1 MADIAL
7 KVDVDTLRG
16 TLEGVP
22 ALVAMLDRL
31 KIQASFY
38 FSLGPDH
45 TGWALKRVF
54 RPGFVQKA
62 VRTSVLEHYGLK
74 TLMYGVLLPAPDIGR
89 RAGSVMQ
96 ACAAAGHETGI
107 HCYDHVY
114 WQDNVVNRGRDWT
127 FNQVNKAAEAYQ
139 RIFGHPARS
148 HCAAG
153 WQVNEFLFARQDEL
167 GMQYASD
174 TRGTHP
180 FLPVMGDTV
189 GRCPQLPTTLPTLDE
204 LIGREG
210 RTAADARDELLALTP
225 EDSAT
230 QVYTLHAELEG
241 QRLAGLFAELLQG
254 WQDRGH
260 RLVTMASLAQSLDY
274 DKLPKHRVE
283 MGSLE
288 GRSGL
293 LALQGAA
300 QS

>member
-1 MADIAL
+1 MAEIAL

-22 ALVAMLDRL
+22 RLVAMLGELGL
-31 KIQASFY
+31 KASFY

-89 RAGSVMQ
+89 RAGDAMRAV
-96 ACAAAGHETGI
+96 AAAGHETGI
-107 HCYDHVY
+107 HCHDHVY
-114 WQDNVVNRGRDWT
+114 WQDNVATRDAAWTVREVDRAAAAYRQVFGRD
-127 FNQVNKAAEAYQ
+127 
-139 RIFGHPARS
+139 ARS

-153 WQVNEFLFARQDEL
+153 WQVNEYLFAREDGL
-167 GMQYASD
+167 GLDYASD

-180 FLPVMGDTV
+180 FLPVMGATAAS
-189 GRCPQLPTTLPTLDE
+189 CPQLPTTLPTLDE
-204 LIGREG
+204 LIGRDG
-210 RTAADARDELLALTP
+210 RTEGDAIAELLDLTP
-225 EDSAT
+225 GACDS

-241 QRLAGLFAELLQG
+241 QRLAPQFLALMKT
-254 WQDRGH
+254 WIARGH
-260 RLVTMASLAQSLDY
+260 RPVTMATQAGALDRAR
-274 DKLPKHRVE
+274 LPRHRVT
-283 MGSLE
+283 MAPVA

-293 LALQGAA
+293 LAVQGAPV
-300 QS
+300 